1 MKVCLRGLL
10 LATVVWVPQFVWADT
25 LTVREDDGNVVTI
38 DAKWVGEQKGI
49 VALERMD
56 GRLELVPQT
65 QILKRE
71 VNDGPSPISCE
82 EIKNRL
88 TEEFTEDLFR
98 FHIEEPFVIGLVLSE
113 PLPKTNEKMAATC
126 LKKGAGFMKDVEK
139 YFTDFSNDL
148 KIKIQPSRYP
158 LVLIIFET
166 DDDFMKYATEDT
178 GGRGL
183 SAGSMLGYYNGL
195 SNRLVIRMSECHS
208 MATPL
213 HEAVH
218 QQAFNRGVMKRL
230 APIPAWFSEGMA
242 TGFEVEN
249 GNRIAGGPFR
259 INKRYAKTALRS
271 QSVNWDTVVTDN
283 KAFHGDVLAG
293 EAYAHAWSMH
303 WFLVTKY
310 RKQYLEYLQLISEKQ
325 TLQRDPPEAAKQEFE
340 DIMGKPV
347 AKLQAEFPQWL
358 DSQCRKKNVSLN
370 GQTPIGHLISQSNL
384 GEVEVTAT
392 KMPNSA
398 ELETEGRMRNLS
410 QIRAMSF
417 LVTLETDA
425 GTYAEWYFPRIEP
438 LKTLQLPK
446 QHTQKRMKGAPTG
459 RAETTFRVRVQSA
472 VPESETGKAWKRG
485 DLPVPV
491 WSGQ

>member
-1 MKVCLRGLL
+1 MKVCLRSFV
-10 LATVVWVPQFVWADT
+10 LAAVLFVPRIITADT

-38 DAKWVGEQKGI
+38 DAKWVGERKGV

-56 GRLELVPQT
+56 GRIELVPQM

-71 VNDGPSPISCE
+71 VNESPTPISCE
-82 EIKNRL
+82 EIRNRL
-88 TEEFTEDLFR
+88 ATEFGEETFR
-98 FHIEEPFVIGLVLSE
+98 SHIEEPFVIGLVLSE
-113 PLPKTNEKMAATC
+113 PLPKSSEPMAATC
-126 LKKGAGFMKDVEK
+126 LKKGAAFMKKVEK
-139 YFTDFSNDL
+139 YFADFSSEM
-148 KIKIQPSRYP
+148 KIKIEPSRHP
-158 LVLIIFET
+158 RVLIIFET
-166 DDDFMKYATEDT
+166 DDDFMKFAHDDT

-213 HEAVH
+213 HEAIH
-218 QQAFNRGVMKRL
+218 QQAFNRGLMKRL
-230 APIPAWFSEGMA
+230 APVPAWFSEGIA

-249 GNRIAGGPFR
+249 GDKIAGGPFR
-259 INKRYAKTALRS
+259 INKRYARTAMRS
-271 QSVNWDTVVTDN
+271 QSVNWDNVVTDN

-325 TLQRDPPEAAKQEFE
+325 TLQLDPPEAAKQEFE
-340 DIMGKPV
+340 QVMGKPV
-347 AKLQAEFPQWL
+347 TKLQAEFPIWL
-358 DSQCRKKNVSLN
+358 DAQCRKKNVSLVDR
-370 GQTPIGHLISQSNL
+370 TPIGHLVSQSNL

-392 KMPNSA
+392 KMPNVA
-398 ELETEGRMRNLS
+398 AIETEGRMRNLS

-417 LVTLETDA
+417 FVTLETDA

-438 LKTLQLPK
+438 LKISQLPK
-446 QHTQKRMKGAPTG
+446 QLTKKRMNGAPAD

-485 DLPVPV
+485 ELPVPV
-491 WSGQ
+491 WSGN